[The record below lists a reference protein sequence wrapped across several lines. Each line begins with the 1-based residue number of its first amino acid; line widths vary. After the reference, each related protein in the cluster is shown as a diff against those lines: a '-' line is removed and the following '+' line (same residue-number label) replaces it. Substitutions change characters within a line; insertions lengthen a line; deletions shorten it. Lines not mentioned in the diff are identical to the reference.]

1 MKRLLKIFTAAFA
14 LSMVM
19 ALPFASQALERIDV
33 LGEGER
39 TVELAYAS
47 EAQLSHVTDTVGLLD
62 STEVAELEAKAQA
75 IEDTYDF
82 GVYIV
87 TVDNYTDFSRTS
99 VFDAAMSIY
108 KEYSL
113 GVGDGDD
120 GLLLLMSMYDRD
132 YSLITYGDFGNY
144 AFNDAARESLT
155 DYFLDDFSDDD
166 WFWGFNDYLD
176 VAALYTESARAGAPY
191 TSDNVIMTEDEIST
205 SIFLGFAAMFI
216 LPLIIA
222 FVVVAYKSS
231 KMKSVAAATQAA
243 EYAVGGLVLTDQRDD
258 FTHTTRVVKRVQT
271 NNSPTV
277 SRSGGFSGTSG
288 KF

>member
-47 EAQLSHVTDTVGLLD
+47 EAQLSHVTDTAGLLD

-87 TVDNYTDFSRTS
+87 TVDDYTDFSRTS
-99 VFDAAMSIY
+99 VFDAATSIY
-108 KEYSL
+108 KGYSL

-120 GLLLLMSMYDRD
+120 GLMLLMSMYDRD

-144 AFNDAARESLT
+144 AFNDEARESLT

-231 KMKSVAAATQAA
+231 KMKSVAAATQAS

-258 FTHTTRVVKRVQT
+258 FTHTTRVVTRVQT

-277 SRSGGFSGTSG
+277 SHSGGFSGTSG

>member
-19 ALPFASQALERIDV
+19 ALPFVSQALEHINV

-39 TVELAYAS
+39 TIELAYAS
-47 EAQLSHVTDTVGLLD
+47 EAQLSHVTDAAGLLD

-75 IEDTYDF
+75 IEDAYDF

-87 TVDNYTDFSRTS
+87 TVDDYTDISTTS

-108 KEYSL
+108 KGYSL
-113 GVGDGDD
+113 GAGDGDD

-144 AFNDAARESLT
+144 AFNDEARESLT

-222 FVVVAYKSS
+222 LIVVAVQSS

-258 FTHTTRVVKRVQT
+258 FTHTTRIVTRVQT

-277 SRSGGFSGTSG
+277 SHSGGFSGTSG

>member
-1 MKRLLKIFTAAFA
+1 MKRLVKILTAAFA
-14 LSMVM
+14 LSLAM
-19 ALPFASQALERIDV
+19 ALPFASQAIDRINV
-33 LGEGER
+33 FGEGER
-39 TVELAYAS
+39 VLELAYAS
-47 EAQLSHVTDTVGLLD
+47 EAQLSHVTDTAGLLD
-62 STEVAELEAKAQA
+62 SDEVAELEAKAQA
-75 IEDTYDF
+75 IEDAYDF

-87 TVDNYTDFSRTS
+87 TVDDYTDFSRAS

-120 GLLLLMSMYDRD
+120 GLMLLMSMYDRD

-144 AFNDAARESLT
+144 AFNDAARDSLT

-166 WFWGFNDYLD
+166 WFWGFSDYLD

-243 EYAVGGLVLTDQRDD
+243 QYALGGLVLTGRRDD
-258 FTHTTRVVKRVQT
+258 FTHTTRVVTRVQT

-277 SRSGGFSGTSG
+277 NHSGGFSGTSG

>member
-1 MKRLLKIFTAAFA
+1 MKRLIKIFAAA
-14 LSMVM
+14 VTLSVVM
-19 ALPFASQALERIDV
+19 ALPFASQAVDRINV
-33 LGEGER
+33 FGEGER
-39 TVELAYAS
+39 VVELAYAS
-47 EAQLSHVTDTVGLLD
+47 EAQLSHVTDTAGLLD
-62 STEVAELEAKAQA
+62 SSEVAELESKAQA

-87 TVDNYTDFSRTS
+87 TVNDYTDFSTTS

-108 KEYSL
+108 KGYSL

-120 GLLLLMSMYDRD
+120 GLMLLMSMYDRD

-144 AFNDAARESLT
+144 AFNDDARESLT
-155 DYFLDDFSDDD
+155 GYFLDDFSDDE
-166 WFWGFNDYLD
+166 WFLGFSDYLD

-191 TSDNVIMTEDEIST
+191 TSDNIIMTEDEISA

-222 FVVVAYKSS
+222 FIVVAYKSS

-243 EYAVGGLVLTDQRDD
+243 EYALGGLVLTGQRDD
-258 FTHTTRVVKRVQT
+258 FTHTTRVVTRVQT

-277 SRSGGFSGTSG
+277 SHSGGFSGTSG

>member
-39 TVELAYAS
+39 TIELAYAS
-47 EAQLSHVTDTVGLLD
+47 EAQLSHVTDTAGLLD
-62 STEVAELEAKAQA
+62 SNEVAELEAKAQA

-87 TVDNYTDFSRTS
+87 TVDDYTDISTTS

-108 KEYSL
+108 KGYSL

-144 AFNDAARESLT
+144 AFNDEARESLT

-222 FVVVAYKSS
+222 LIVVAVQSS

-258 FTHTTRVVKRVQT
+258 FTHTTRIVTRVQT

-277 SRSGGFSGTSG
+277 SHSGGFSGTSG